1 VVFGEDFLDQLA
13 GDPFGQRVLFESLI
27 PQNLFDQQRQA
38 LSAQLKPTFNRFLG
52 SMGRT
57 IRGGGAPTQTFRGFL
72 EQQFDPQ
79 RQLLRMPSASA
90 GRTTPLVTPTLFN
103 FPR

>member
-1 VVFGEDFLDQLA
+1 MPEWPEAFNLFEQDEFGRRLI
-13 GDPFGQRVLFESLI
+13 FESLL
-27 PQNLFDQQRQA
+27 PQDLFGKQRQA
-38 LSAQLKPTFNRFLG
+38 LSAQFAPTFNRFLG
-52 SMGRT
+52 QYGQR
-57 IRGGGAPTQTFRGFL
+57 IREGEQTPTFRGFL